1 MESKIIL
8 KIKGEN
14 QMLYVFMGPSCS
26 GKSSVARELKS
37 LINIQIYTGKDYLR
51 MAKNEQDAWKVFN
64 EELKKASN
72 NKELNSQSIVYIT
85 SEKKDVSKIE
95 CLDNAVTIKFTANSE
110 VIKSRFAQRMKGTL
124 PKPVEKMLE
133 QQFSDWENVNAE
145 LLVDTGIE
153 TPKEAAKKIYD
164 LTLNSNE

>member
-1 MESKIIL
+1 VDSKIIL
-8 KIKGEN
+8 NILGGIS
-14 QMLYVFMGPSCS
+14 MLYVFMGPSCS
-26 GKSSVARELKS
+26 GKSSVARELKN

-51 MAKNEQDAWKVFN
+51 MAKNEHDAWKVFN

-72 NKELNSQSIVYIT
+72 NKELNSQSIVYVI
-85 SEKKDVSKIE
+85 SEKNDVSKIE

-133 QQFSDWENVNAE
+133 QQLLDWKNVNAK
-145 LLVDTGIE
+145 LHVDTSTE
-153 TPKEAAKKIYD
+153 TLAEVVKKVYD
-164 LTLNSNE
+164 FTLKFCE